1 MYAQLAGI
9 GDVGD
14 VDMYPTMTQAGISIA
29 DQTAMLPSTVDWSD
43 PSAQVVMGDTL
54 PTGDTYAGLP
64 TTVQQI
70 QQTYGIGVTTAP
82 KTSTN
87 LLLIAGAAVVVMM
100 IARR

>member
-1 MYAQLAGI
+1 MYARLAGI
-9 GDVGD
+9 GDVD
-14 VDMYPTMTQAGISIA
+14 LQPTMDQAGISIA

-43 PSAQVVMGDTL
+43 PTAQVVMGDTL

-70 QQTYGIGVTTAP
+70 QQTYGIAAPATTP
-82 KTSTN
+82 SSSTN
-87 LLLIAGAAVVVMM
+87 LLLIAAAAVVVVM